1 MSTLKGNLKLLN
13 SNINVQE
20 KKKIWLDTIKD
31 DPICLKGCD
40 YKSLKSIALT
50 FFKDKNLYNE
60 ENLVILN
67 FFCKEKLDDFL
78 LNDEIMEFLQKTYLL
93 YEYFIKEG
101 CDKINKKQFIE
112 NISECC
118 KRIFLKN
125 IIKHEKEILD
135 FLLKNLM
142 NYINKYSF
150 CLIYQSLYNIYQYNQ
165 NNYNQ
170 IYYVKQNPTFEFL
183 LCLENKKI
191 NNEVLLINNNKFA
204 IDSLFVL
211 NENDEKGIREYFEKN
226 GNVTI
231 CDAYRERENTQEDEG
246 YKNYNYE
253 SDKNNDIVEYVNDN
267 KKEQR
272 GTILRTKQSTSSND
286 KNISKNLESLN
297 KEFSCF
303 YLFIYFKSCFENIN
317 FYLIEKFIENYYIN
331 HNNENIY
338 KELLLFLFLIYKD
351 KMNTLVDRILTDSI
365 NYLNNNYT
373 ASIINNNDSNNNHN
387 NIYHKSNSSNRSYSK
402 NYSHNHLESH
412 KKQKRNTNE
421 NIKERNKELY
431 LSDCLFYYELL
442 INIII
447 YKNLNYENNYEYY
460 LNFIKT
466 LHDNDTFQEMFL
478 SSFFFVY
485 ISTNDVSIRNVLLTN
500 FIKYGSK
507 RFSTLSKLF
516 TSIKRIFYI
525 IYHDIVDEMYIYNN
539 KLFTNIPGQYSIRR
553 NEILDTDEKELNYL
567 NFVKN
572 NNNIC
577 IDKYICLFFKEVYYI
592 ISRTNMEYFALVTHL
607 YLYTYDYIFQK
618 IINVIYENEMNLN
631 DTSFDI
637 CKQVLKPF
645 LFLYVDIFDSFI
657 EALKKNVYSEKVMIT
672 YSFIKKYLFKNMYE
686 KSFLQK
692 DLFYVIYHIYFLQY
706 VLKYNF
712 LNFLTN
718 FITTKRN
725 VSQYLENFLKLKEEH
740 MKEIDATLEKNG
752 NYENQKEILNEKE
765 ILDENE
771 NLNEKEI
778 LDVNENLNE
787 KEVLDEKQNN
797 HDMLEDDKKIKKL
810 NNEKD
815 DKVEKAQRT
824 KRTES
829 KYGGNK
835 KGYYNEDD
843 SSDDDNSD
851 DEEWDDYKHIK
862 SYRNGRNKKQENN
875 NNNNNKKRKKANDK
889 NKNNVEK
896 MDVIDLSCSDKES
909 EEERYRKKKKDS
921 KKDIKSDDNNNKNDD
936 ENDNKN
942 NYNNNIQNNNM
953 YNKNNNNSSS
963 FLNNDDPELLCDKMS
978 EEEGQKNKCVN
989 NVVDAEKERIISFF
1003 EKNYLV
1009 LKYFTS
1015 YTDDMIFGHDE
1026 SYITSLDD
1034 YIDIKEHTKLKRIS
1048 NNMKNMNKSNN
1059 NNNNNNNENDNQHNN
1074 NNNNSSSNYNYIG
1087 ATSDDKSRFIRK
1099 LHSFYNKKRNV
1110 DNTINELFLN
1120 NKDNVYSKI
1129 LKNNLSIIK
1138 ELRNLRMDI
1147 LYPIFNA
1154 SLVFLFDDFYFFI
1167 IQNIKLVIEEKEK
1180 FYYDHKIFL
1189 NTSLILLHCLSKD
1202 VKIEKYLVSIFYI
1215 LKLSFNKLKSIEII
1229 NEGIHQNKDQIYD
1242 KNTKTFQNNVK
1253 YYNIKKDKDI
1263 VTSYV
1268 ACHKKNNDD
1277 HENNNKNIT
1286 LNELEENIK
1295 LYQNVFYIF
1304 LKLLQNISKTNN
1316 LYYNFKFII
1325 YDILFSPYSN
1335 KKIIFSCM
1343 KCILDRSKLDEI
1355 YNYCLN
1361 VLDKIKMD
1369 ENIIEELL
1377 NVEDNIS
1384 HNNNNMVSYEYNKYN
1399 SDLDQENDIN
1409 QNNKGYVK
1417 NNINYNIQHNNSNN
1431 FNNDEHFK
1439 HISLKNI
1446 NETYIKENNY
1456 LPLILYNKNNIGNSF
1471 FFNDIEKNSKSREIS
1486 SLYINI
1492 LILYYIITQKEKTN
1506 KKTTYCDNYLKFDI
1520 DNCSMIINKLI
1531 CLLHTNN
1538 DFNSSYYKY
1547 IKYLSFKTF
1556 KKIYS
1561 YLSIKEADIY
1571 TGHIKNKST
1580 EDIINEDKKL
1590 NDIKVLKLEILE
1602 YFYIISNKEIKEYI
1616 MKNKKS
1622 NNTKQNNLSTYS
1634 DEYRFFF
1641 SNNLN
1646 CNNIILKNDNFYFMI
1661 NSLLFI
1667 FNMKYDKATFY
1678 KLITIILMEKNEY
1691 KNYVLEK
1698 IIPSIKK
1705 FFKLSYI
1712 INNVKREN
1720 KKQNLK
1726 LSNDIM
1732 NHSVLL
1738 YIIRTIIILFLLI
1751 DYNHINKHNIIIN
1764 ENYISYH
1771 MFINDYIKKKSLKYY
1786 YTQLNFLLFRI
1797 FYNEKNLS
1805 YFFKMFFTT
1814 LYIISFKK
1822 KGNENMMFFFEKIF
1836 HLNILDENVYSSTNK
1851 RNKLLKNTMNVQ
1863 ENHQIVEDMKKFK
1876 EENEEDNNNPNFVH
1890 SEEEKQNYNKKNK
1903 NSVENSGKNI
1913 VGTHKQRKN
1922 KSVNK
1927 SEKNTKYNKGY
1938 NTDDNSTENDTN
1950 DNNNTENDTNDNNT
1964 ENDTNDNNTENN
1976 TDSNTEDHSQDSHSL
1991 YSSDEEVRK
2000 NYREIL
2006 RSHKKNDGGLN
2017 KKCIKY
2023 KSTVRSNG
2031 STTSSSNDSDDTFR
2045 IRINKKRKNKNTHNK
2060 KKKQQ
2065 KNEKRNSS
2073 SLDDNLITYVE
2084 QKSQR
2089 TNSSNE
2095 MKYTQTK
2102 KSGKKEYI
2110 LNQQQMKPFTDN
2122 IMEKM
2127 EKEMNI
2133 ENFQFN
2139 GSLSVKILNH
2149 LIFLCKGFH
2158 EDLELKIYNGIKSC
2172 LKDNEM
2178 DKEKLKHLLEQNIK
2192 EDQHIHSHGSSI
2204 KYKKKLELL
2213 KMIDTKIIFL
2223 TYIKDNLE
2231 KRKSLVSR
2239 MSELNLNIFK
2249 NKSMFH
2255 IDIDFI

>member
-1 MSTLKGNLKLLN
+1 MNTLKGNLKLLN

-20 KKKIWLDTIKD
+20 KRKIWLDTIKD

-40 YKSLKSIALT
+40 YKNLKSIALT

-170 IYYVKQNPTFEFL
+170 IYYVKQKPTFEFL

-191 NNEVLLINNNKFA
+191 NDEVLLINNNKFSV
-204 IDSLFVL
+204 DSLFVL

-226 GNVTI
+226 GNINTY
-231 CDAYRERENTQEDEG
+231 DAYNERENTQEDSS

-253 SDKNNDIVEYVNDN
+253 RDKNNDIVEYVNDN
-267 KKEQR
+267 KIEQR
-272 GTILRTKQSTSSND
+272 GTILRTKTCISSSYD
-286 KNISKNLESLN
+286 KNILKNVETLN

-303 YLFIYFKSCFENIN
+303 YLFIYFRCCFENIN

-365 NYLNNNYT
+365 NYLNNTYT
-373 ASIINNNDSNNNHN
+373 ASIMNNNDNSSSSNNNNKNNKNN

-402 NYSHNHLESH
+402 NYSYNHLESH
-412 KKQKRNTNE
+412 KKPKRNTNE

-431 LSDCLFYYELL
+431 LSDSLFYYELL
-442 INIII
+442 INMII
-447 YKNLNYENNYEYY
+447 YQNLNYENNYEYY

-466 LHDNDTFQEMFL
+466 LHDNDHFQELFL

-485 ISTNDVSIRNVLLTN
+485 ISTDDVSIRNVLLTN

-516 TSIKRIFYI
+516 TYMKRIFYI
-525 IYHDIVDEMYIYNN
+525 IYHDVVDEMYIYNN
-539 KLFTNIPGQYSIRR
+539 KLFTNIVEGQCSIRR

-567 NFVKN
+567 IFVKS

-657 EALKKNVYSEKVMIT
+657 QALKKNVYSEKVMIT

-725 VSQYLENFLKLKEEH
+725 VSQYLENLLKLKEDH
-740 MKEIDATLEKNG
+740 IKEVEATLEKNG
-752 NYENQKEILNEKE
+752 NYENEKETLNEKGTLNEKE
-765 ILDENE
+765 
-771 NLNEKEI
+771 
-778 LDVNENLNE
+778 
-787 KEVLDEKQNN
+787 NN
-797 HDMLEDDKKIKKL
+797 HDMLEDAKKTKERNK
-810 NNEKD
+810 EKD
-815 DKVEKAQRT
+815 DKVEKAQRV

-829 KYGGNK
+829 TYRRNK
-835 KGYYNEDD
+835 TGYYNEDD
-843 SSDDDNSD
+843 SSGDNNSNDDNSD

-862 SYRNGRNKKQENN
+862 SYQNGRSKKQD
-875 NNNNNKKRKKANDK
+875 NNNKKKRKKPNNK
-889 NKNNVEK
+889 NKSNVEK
-896 MDVIDLSCSDKES
+896 IDLTDLSCSDKEN
-909 EEERYRKKKKDS
+909 EEERYRKKKKNS
-921 KKDIKSDDNNNKNDD
+921 KKGIKSDDNNNNNNNKSDD
-936 ENDNKN
+936 ENDNN
-942 NYNNNIQNNNM
+942 NENENYNQNNNLYNNNNNT
-953 YNKNNNNSSS
+953 SSS
-963 FLNNDDPELLCDKMS
+963 FLNNEDPELLCDKLS
-978 EEEGQKNKCVN
+978 GEEGQKNKCAN

-1026 SYITSLDD
+1026 GDITSLDN

-1048 NNMKNMNKSNN
+1048 SNMKNINKSND
-1059 NNNNNNNENDNQHNN
+1059 NNNENVNQHNN
-1074 NNNNSSSNYNYIG
+1074 NNNNNNINSYNNSHNCIAYSSS
-1087 ATSDDKSRFIRK
+1087 SDDKSRFIRK
-1099 LHSFYNKKRNV
+1099 LHSFYNKKRKV
-1110 DNTINELFLN
+1110 DHIINELFLN

-1138 ELRNLRMDI
+1138 ELKNLRMDI

-1180 FYYDHKIFL
+1180 FYYNHKIFL

-1229 NEGIHQNKDQIYD
+1229 NEGIHQNKEQIYD
-1242 KNTKTFQNNVK
+1242 KNTKTFQNDVK

-1263 VTSYV
+1263 VTSYIS
-1268 ACHKKNNDD
+1268 CLKKNNND
-1277 HENNNKNIT
+1277 HEHNNKNIT
-1286 LNELEENIK
+1286 LNEIEENIK

-1304 LKLLQNISKTNN
+1304 LKLLQNVLKSNN

-1343 KCILDRSKLDEI
+1343 KCILDRAKLDEI
-1355 YNYCLN
+1355 YNYCIKM
-1361 VLDKIKMD
+1361 LDKITMEEKF
-1369 ENIIEELL
+1369 IEELL
-1377 NVEDNIS
+1377 KVEDNIS
-1384 HNNNNMVSYEYNKYN
+1384 LDHNNNNNNNRVSYEYNN
-1399 SDLDQENDIN
+1399 NLDQENDTN
-1409 QNNKGYVK
+1409 QNKKGYVT
-1417 NNINYNIQHNNSNN
+1417 NNINYNIQTNNSNN
-1431 FNNDEHFK
+1431 FNNDEYFNHV
-1439 HISLKNI
+1439 SLRNI

-1456 LPLILYNKNNIGNSF
+1456 LPLILYNKNNLENSF
-1471 FFNDIEKNSKSREIS
+1471 SFNNIEKNIKNREIS

-1506 KKTTYCDNYLKFDI
+1506 KKTTFCDHYLKFDV
-1520 DNCSMIINKLI
+1520 DNCRMIINKLI
-1531 CLLHTNN
+1531 CLLYSKN
-1538 DFNSSYYKY
+1538 DLNSSYYKY

-1571 TGHIKNKST
+1571 IGHIKNKNT

-1590 NDIKVLKLEILE
+1590 NDIKILKHEILE
-1602 YFYIISNKEIKEYI
+1602 YFYFISNKEIKEYI

-1622 NNTKQNNLSTYS
+1622 NNTKQNLSTYT
-1634 DEYRFFF
+1634 DEYNFFF
-1641 SNNLN
+1641 LNNLN
-1646 CNNIILKNDNFYFMI
+1646 CNKLILKNDNFYFMI

-1698 IIPSIKK
+1698 IIPSIKN

-1712 INNVKREN
+1712 LNNVKREN
-1720 KKQNLK
+1720 KKNNLK
-1726 LSNDIM
+1726 LSNDIL

-1771 MFINDYIKKKSLKYY
+1771 MFINDYIKKKSLKHY

-1822 KGNENMMFFFEKIF
+1822 KGNENMIFFFEKIF
-1836 HLNILDENVYSSTNK
+1836 HLNILDEHIYSSANK
-1851 RNKLLKNTMNVQ
+1851 KNKFLKDNINLHD
-1863 ENHQIVEDMKKFK
+1863 NHQTVANMKQFK
-1876 EENEEDNNNPNFVH
+1876 EENEKD
-1890 SEEEKQNYNKKNK
+1890 
-1903 NSVENSGKNI
+1903 KNI
-1913 VGTHKQRKN
+1913 VENFDKNGVGKHKQRTN
-1922 KSVNK
+1922 KSQ
-1927 SEKNTKYNKGY
+1927 KNTKYNKKY
-1938 NTDDNSTENDTN
+1938 NTQNDIDSNTQN
-1950 DNNNTENDTNDNNT
+1950 DIDSNTQNDIDS
-1964 ENDTNDNNTENN
+1964 NTENN
-1976 TDSNTEDHSQDSHSL
+1976 TDDNTENNINNINNINNNTDDHSEDSHSQ

-2006 RSHKKNDGGLN
+2006 RSHKKNDLELN

-2045 IRINKKRKNKNTHNK
+2045 IRINKKRKNKNSHNK
-2060 KKKQQ
+2060 KKNNK
-2065 KNEKRNSS
+2065 KNKKRNSS
-2073 SLDDNLITYVE
+2073 SLDDNLITYAE

-2095 MKYTQTK
+2095 MKCTHLK
-2102 KSGKKEYI
+2102 KSAKKEYV
-2110 LNQQQMKPFTDN
+2110 LNQEQVKPFTDN

-2178 DKEKLKHLLEQNIK
+2178 DKEKLKQLLEQNIK
-2192 EDQHIHSHGSSI
+2192 EDEHIHNHVSSI

-2213 KMIDTKIIFL
+2213 KIIDTKIIFL